1 VTRCLVVWLLALAAC
16 GLGRTPPPA
25 PPRTASLGLDFETF
39 ELTNGM
45 RVVLVKDP
53 KATEIQVTTRYR
65 VGATDDPTAQHGMAH
80 LVEHL
85 MYEQV
90 LGGQTLFAQLEAAA
104 TFFNAT
110 TTYDS
115 TTYIAR
121 ADASRLEK
129 LLAIEAVRVGFRCTT
144 IDETDFLREREV
156 VVNEVRY
163 RDEPTEAYLALLG
176 GVYPEGHPYRRAV
189 GGTIDSV
196 GSISFKDA
204 CAFADAHYTPENGV
218 LVVSGNV
225 TSERLEGAIGKF
237 LARVAARPTRGVR
250 QSVPRA
256 EHATERA
263 TIQAPIDDT
272 SILLAWPLPAD
283 PLQNMRMQVIG
294 QAAAN
299 AIDATV
305 AGRVQAGVVGDDR
318 APVFT
323 VVVELGDK
331 ETIDEVTSA
340 INDALEE
347 VPVSFQ
353 RVRGGSFEEVGFDR
367 MQQMAIYDL
376 YAGLEESSDRDSHL
390 AGYVLEG
397 RSPSSVLTAQFKA
410 LRELTPQVA
419 ADLARERFTYGAATV
434 VVIEPSEASAG
445 ARVALRPPVHARGQ
459 KRERVDPAEAHAAE
473 TRVPPPATAPGM
485 TTRRLPNGL
494 TVVLLPLTSVPTVE
508 MRLVFA
514 AGTAD
519 EPAAKRG
526 AALVAARG
534 LGWDLRYFDD
544 LIHFI
549 AAGGSPIVDVATDR
563 TAFIARGIDMHLDI
577 LLSGLRRWVREG
589 TYDSAD
595 VVVDAM
601 RLENKRLDDEGTL
614 TDAWREALFGAT
626 DPYVHAGLVRHASTE
641 LTVFDAEQ
649 FRAAH
654 YTPDNATLVIAGRFD
669 PVLADRWIDYLF
681 ADWSGTAV
689 QARPAAA
696 APPAPATVGM
706 LTHTTSVDLRIALPA
721 VAGTRAQRLVAAAM
735 LAEIATDV
743 RHQLGAAYVIDAEL
757 VERRRLSHYQI
768 AGTVD
773 ATRAVAAVELLRDR
787 LATLHTDPDV
797 AARAF
802 VAARRR
808 VLTKLRSIG
817 GSAVEI
823 ASGVER
829 DIDLGRAPLENLALG
844 SSVAA
849 LRIEDLDG
857 ALAELDLAKSAVM
870 LRGPHAVLDGAFAA
884 LARKPRYVMT
894 DVVAFDAREDAPTAG
909 AARPTRRA
917 RTRPRLTTDD
927 LEDSLTGG
935 ELAAPSRWAVMVST
949 GYALASTVEP
959 SPRVHPDCCS
969 GAQVSVFA
977 GYRIDRA
984 KSVGLQVTAGYFTGS
999 YTLDLFRI
1007 PGGTENVMPIH
1018 IGGAILGTAYDRL
1031 WGGVDL
1037 GLHVDRRTLVIPPD
1051 GSHRS
1056 ENETGWATGL
1066 GIGIEGGVDIAKLAS
1081 HRLGLFGL
1089 IQGTLA
1095 VEGAYSSLTLGVA
1108 YRH

>member
-1 VTRCLVVWLLALAAC
+1 
-16 GLGRTPPPA
+16 
-25 PPRTASLGLDFETF
+25 
-39 ELTNGM
+39 M

-65 VGATDDPTAQHGMAH
+65 VGAADDPASQHGMAH

-85 MYEQV
+85 MYEQI

-104 TFFNAT
+104 TFFNAS

-115 TTYIAR
+115 TTYVAR

-163 RDEPTEAYLALLG
+163 RDEPTEAYLALIG
-176 GVYPEGHPYRRAV
+176 GVYPEGHPYRRAI
-189 GGTIDSV
+189 GGTIESV
-196 GSISFKDA
+196 GSISFRDA
-204 CAFADAHYTPENGV
+204 CVFADAHYTPENGV
-218 LVVSGNV
+218 LVVSGNI
-225 TSERLEGAIGKF
+225 TNEDLKAALGHF
-237 LARVAARPTRGVR
+237 LARVAGRPTRGIR
-250 QSVPRA
+250 TPVPRP
-256 EHATERA
+256 EHAISQA
-263 TIQAPIDDT
+263 TIHAPIDDT

-283 PLQNMRMQVIG
+283 PLQNMRMRVVG
-294 QAAAN
+294 QAAATV
-299 AIDATV
+299 IDGRV
-305 AGRVQAGVVGDDR
+305 AGRVQAGVVGDER

-323 VVVELGDK
+323 IVVELGEK
-331 ETIDEVTSA
+331 ETVDQVTSA
-340 INDALEE
+340 TNDALEE
-347 VPVSFQ
+347 LPLMFQ
-353 RVRGGSFEEVGFDR
+353 NIRGGTFDEIGFDR

-376 YAGLEESSDRDSHL
+376 YAELEESSDRDSHL

-397 RSPSSVLTAQFKA
+397 RAPQDVLTAQFKA
-410 LRELTPQVA
+410 LRELTPSVV
-419 ADLARERFTYGAATV
+419 ADLARERLTYGAATV

-445 ARVALRPPVHARGQ
+445 ARVALRAPVHAPGQ
-459 KRERVDPAEAHAAE
+459 KRERVDPAEAHTAE
-473 TRVPPPATAPGM
+473 TQVPPPATAPGM

-519 EPAAKRG
+519 EPASKRG
-526 AALVAARG
+526 AALVAAHG
-534 LGWDLRYFDD
+534 LGWDPRYFDD
-544 LIHFI
+544 LLHFV
-549 AAGGSPIVDVATDR
+549 AAGGSPLVDVETDR
-563 TAFIARGIDMHLDI
+563 TSFIARGIDMHLDI
-577 LLSGLRRWVREG
+577 LLAGLRHWVREG

-595 VVVDAM
+595 VVVEAM
-601 RLENKRLDDEGTL
+601 RLENKRLDDDGTL

-641 LTVFDAEQ
+641 LSVFDAEQ

-669 PVLADRWIDYLF
+669 PVLADRWVDYLF
-681 ADWSGTAV
+681 ADWSGTADP
-689 QARPAAA
+689 ARPSAGS
-696 APPAPATVGM
+696 PPAPTAVGM
-706 LTHTTSVDLRIALPA
+706 LTHSTSVDLRIALPA

-735 LAEIATDV
+735 LSEIATDV
-743 RHQLGAAYVIDAEL
+743 RHQLGAAYVIDASL

-773 ATRAVAAVELLRDR
+773 ATRAVAALELLRDR

-823 ASGVER
+823 ASGVEL
-829 DIDLGRAPLENLALG
+829 DVDLGRAPLENLALG

-849 LRIEDLDG
+849 MRIEDLDSV
-857 ALAELDLAKSAVM
+857 LAELDLAKSAVM
-870 LRGPHAVLDGAFAA
+870 LRGPFAVLGAAFAS
-884 LARKPRYVMT
+884 LDRTPHSVMT
-894 DVVAFDAREDAPTAG
+894 DDVAFDAREDAPTG
-909 AARPTRRA
+909 GSARPEPHA
-917 RTRPRLTTDD
+917 RKRPRLTTDD
-927 LEDSLTGG
+927 LEESLTGG
-935 ELAAPSRWAVMVST
+935 EPGAPRRWTILAST
-949 GYALASTVEP
+949 GYALASTIQT
-959 SPRVHPDCCS
+959 STRVHPDCCT
-969 GAQVSVFA
+969 GAQVTVFA
-977 GYRIDRA
+977 GYRVDRS
-984 KSVGLQVTAGYFTGS
+984 KSVGLQVTVGYFTGS
-999 YTLDLFRI
+999 YTLEVFRI
-1007 PGGTENVMPIH
+1007 PGGTQNIMPIH
-1018 IGGAILGTAYDRL
+1018 IGAAILGTAYDRL

-1037 GLHVDRRTLVIPPD
+1037 GLHVDRRTFVVPPD
-1051 GSHRS
+1051 GTHSS
-1056 ENETGWATGL
+1056 ENPMVWATGV
-1066 GIGIEGGVDIAKLAS
+1066 GIGIQGGVDIAKLAS
-1081 HRLGLFGL
+1081 HRLGIFGL

-1108 YRH
+1108 YRR